1 MESNQNMQ
9 ALLEAILFSQGKPVK
24 TQFLAQLTEQSEAQ
38 TELYLTALQ
47 GKYAAAESGIQLL
60 KSGDSWVLT
69 TKAIYAAYIG
79 QALELSRQVP
89 LSRSAMEVLSIIAYK
104 QPISRGYID
113 SIRGVDSAHLVH
125 TLLEKEL
132 IEEAGRL
139 DVPGRPILYRT
150 TELFLRSFQLQDLSD
165 LPPLPEEYEQLEF
178 MGEETEGALYEEYS
192 EYGETLSETAS
203 KV

>member
-1 MESNQNMQ
+1 MEENRNLP
-9 ALLEAILFSQGKPVK
+9 ALLEAILFSQDQPVK
-24 TQFLAQLTEQSEAQ
+24 TQFLAKLIEQ
-38 TELYLTALQ
+38 TEEQTQLLLFSLQ
-47 GKYAAAESGIQLL
+47 QKYESPESGIQLM
-60 KSGDSWVLT
+60 KAGNSWVLT

-125 TLLEKEL
+125 TLLEKNL

-150 TELFLRSFQLQDLSD
+150 TELFLRSFQLSSLED
-165 LPPLPEEYEQLEF
+165 LPPLPAEYEQLVF
-178 MGEETEGALYEEYS
+178 SSPDGIQSEEDQEAQE
-192 EYGETLSETAS
+192 
-203 KV
+203 

>member
-1 MESNQNMQ
+1 MEESRNLP
-9 ALLEAILFSQGKPVK
+9 ALLEAILFSQGQPVK
-24 TQFLAQLTEQSEAQ
+24 TQFLAQLIEQPQEQ
-38 TELYLTALQ
+38 TVLLLEALQ
-47 GKYAAAESGIQLL
+47 KKYESPQSGIQLM
-60 KSGDSWVLT
+60 KAGDSWVLT
-69 TKAIYAAYIG
+69 TKPVYAAYIG

-125 TLLEKEL
+125 TLLEKSL

-150 TELFLRSFQLQDLSD
+150 TELFLRSFQLTSLED
-165 LPPLPEEYEQLEF
+165 LPPLPEEYEQLVLSASDEDAL
-178 MGEETEGALYEEYS
+178 EEMS
-192 EYGETLSETAS
+192 EADFG
-203 KV
+203 

>member
-1 MESNQNMQ
+1 MEENRNLP
-9 ALLEAILFSQGKPVK
+9 ALLEAILFSQDQPVK
-24 TQFLAQLTEQSEAQ
+24 TQFLAKLIEQ
-38 TELYLTALQ
+38 TEEQTQLLLFSLQ
-47 GKYAAAESGIQLL
+47 QKYESPESGIQLM
-60 KSGDSWVLT
+60 KAGNSWVLT

-125 TLLEKEL
+125 TLLEKNL

-150 TELFLRSFQLQDLSD
+150 TELFLRSFQLSSLED
-165 LPPLPEEYEQLEF
+165 LPPLPAEYEQLVF
-178 MGEETEGALYEEYS
+178 SSADGIQSEEDQEAQE
-192 EYGETLSETAS
+192 
-203 KV
+203 

>member
-1 MESNQNMQ
+1 MEEKQNLS
-9 ALLEAILFSQGKPVK
+9 ALLEAILFSQGQPVK
-24 TQFLAQLTEQSEAQ
+24 EQFLAKLIGQTAEQ
-38 TELYLTALQ
+38 TALLLRTLQ
-47 GKYAAAESGIQLL
+47 GRYESDESGIQLMQ
-60 KSGDSWVLT
+60 SGESWVLT
-69 TKAIYAAYIG
+69 TKPVYAAYIG

-89 LSRSAMEVLSIIAYK
+89 LSRAAMEVLSIIAYK

-150 TELFLRSFQLQDLSD
+150 TELFLRSFQLSSLND
-165 LPPLPEEYEQLEF
+165 LPPLPEEYEQLAF
-178 MGEETEGALYEEYS
+178 SSAEEEMD
-192 EYGETLSETAS
+192 AS
-203 KV
+203 LPDAMQ